1 MFKMKNYYRWSV
13 FSSRVML
20 AYVGL
25 IVLIAISLFVLIFG
39 VPGGLGEGVSN
50 GSRTGTIT
58 KVTHSGLFIK
68 SFEGEMNMGGLK
80 KSFNR
85 EGRAISVA
93 NTFEFSV
100 KDPSVLKIIEDALD
114 SGDPIKLTY
123 TKYFIKPFEIGSGYV
138 VISAEIKK

>member
-1 MFKMKNYYRWSV
+1 MKNYSYRRSIR
-13 FSSRVML
+13 FSPLTL
-20 AYVGL
+20 AYGCLAAFSAFV
-25 IVLIAISLFVLIFG
+25 FVLAAG

-80 KSFNR
+80 KSTSR
-85 EGRAISVA
+85 EGRSISVA

-100 KDPSVLKIIEDALD
+100 NDPAVLKVIEEALD

-123 TKYFIKPFEIGSGYV
+123 TKYFIKPFEISTWYV
-138 VISAEIKK
+138 ITKAEIKH